1 MLLTV
6 KNLQQQTFQIEIS
19 PTETV
24 HIMISQ
30 QSLAKLYQFPSG
42 QGIKGE
48 DRI

>member
-24 HIMISQ
+24 GLTLQTIVSTQLII
-30 QSLAKLYQFPSG
+30 PPTG
-42 QGIKGE
+42 QGIKRE
-48 DRI
+48 D

>member
-24 HIMISQ
+24 GINYYD
-30 QSLAKLYQFPSG
+30 LPSTNDSSTG
-42 QGIKGE
+42 QGIKRK
-48 DRI
+48 D